1 LGDSFGS
8 FSFGQTQLGGLFL
21 DFNFKNF
28 MGALSKGLL
37 LDFFWP
43 IVVWAHLRDL
53 FKSFFGHTFKLLGTF
68 FFPWA
73 HLKNQFGLR
82 HISRAHFKDL
92 FGLSLKYPCQK
103 AFLKD
108 LLNPKHLGMLK

>member
-21 DFNFKNF
+21 DFNFKIF

-53 FKSFFGHTFKLLGTF
+53 FESFLGTLLNFWAHF
-68 FFPWA
+68 FF
-73 HLKNQFGLR
+73 LG
-82 HISRAHFKDL
+82 HI
-92 FGLSLKYPCQK
+92 
-103 AFLKD
+103 
-108 LLNPKHLGMLK
+108 